1 MSEADIG
8 RVLLALG
15 IIIASAHLLGYLF
28 NRLKQPRLIGEI
40 LAGVVL
46 GPFIL
51 GKLAPS
57 VFGTLFNVEADKSS
71 PTAIVFGF
79 MYWLG
84 ILMLMFLS
92 GSQVRDL
99 LAKEN
104 RRATAFILGIGKP
117 LAFLLV
123 MGLGLAS
130 IIPLDALTGSKGV
143 DISTLLILS
152 CAVAVTSI
160 PVLSRIFQDL
170 KIMETRF
177 ASLVLGAAVLED
189 ITLWGILAFA
199 TSYAMTTHQSTEIM
213 ITHIVISLVYLAAGL
228 TVLPKLLTYL
238 RGWRW
243 NLLFKTSPIA
253 YAMVVFSLYVGLA
266 GVMQVN
272 MVFAAFLAGFGL
284 VGGARG
290 SERSHFRE
298 ALSILHK
305 FSFAVLIPV
314 YFALVGYRLV
324 FNSDFSITML
334 LIFLLGSS
342 AIAIFSVGLSARLA
356 GFNKIDT
363 ANLAITFNA
372 RGGPGI
378 VLASIAYDAGIIN
391 SAFYTTLVLT
401 ALITSQIA
409 GSWLRYILSKGWPLL
424 SDVKTATKKSSS
436 L

>member
-8 RVLLALG
+8 RILLALG
-15 IIIASAHLLGYLF
+15 AIIGSAHLLGYIF
-28 NRLKQPRLIGEI
+28 DRLKQPRLVGEI

-51 GKLAPS
+51 GQLAPS
-57 VFGTLFNVEADKSS
+57 IFKMFFDVQSNPKSS
-71 PTAIVFGF
+71 TAIVFGF

-84 ILMLMFLS
+84 ILLLMFLS

-99 LAKEN
+99 LGKEN
-104 RRATAFILGIGKP
+104 RRSIVFLLGIGKP
-117 LAFLLV
+117 LPFILV

-130 IIPLDALTGSKGV
+130 LLPLGALRGSTGAEF
-143 DISTLLILS
+143 STLLILA

-170 KIMETRF
+170 NIMETRF

-189 ITLWGILAFA
+189 VALWGIVAIA
-199 TSYAMTTHQSTEIM
+199 TSYAATIHESALKI
-213 ITHIVISLVYLAAGL
+213 ITHISLSLVYLILGL
-228 TVLPKLLTYL
+228 TLLPRFLSFIRKS
-238 RGWRW
+238 RW
-243 NLLFKTSPIA
+243 NLLVRTSPIA
-253 YAMVVFSLYVGLA
+253 YAIVTLSLYVGIA
-266 GVMQVN
+266 GVMHVN
-272 MVFAAFLAGFGL
+272 LVFAAFLAGFGL

-290 SERSHFRE
+290 VERIHFKD
-298 ALSILHK
+298 ALSVINK

-324 FNSDFSITML
+324 FDKDFSIVML
-334 LIFLLGSS
+334 LTFLISS
-342 AIAIFSVGLSARLA
+342 SLLAIASVSFAAWLA
-356 GFNKIDT
+356 GFKKLDI
-363 ANLAITFNA
+363 ANLAITLNA

-378 VLASIAYDAGIIN
+378 VLASIAYEAGII
-391 SAFYTTLVLT
+391 SAAFYTTLVLT

-409 GSWLRYILSKGWPLL
+409 GTWLRYVLNHGWPLL
-424 SDVKTATKKSSS
+424 SEEGSRKGQSA

>member
-1 MSEADIG
+1 
-8 RVLLALG
+8 
-15 IIIASAHLLGYLF
+15 
-28 NRLKQPRLIGEI
+28 
-40 LAGVVL
+40 
-46 GPFIL
+46 
-51 GKLAPS
+51 
-57 VFGTLFNVEADKSS
+57 
-71 PTAIVFGF
+71 
-79 MYWLG
+79 
-84 ILMLMFLS
+84 MFLS

-104 RRATAFILGIGKP
+104 RRSTAFILGIGKP
-117 LAFLLV
+117 LAFLIV
-123 MGLGLAS
+123 IGLGLAS
-130 IIPLDALTGSKGV
+130 VIPLNTLTGTKGV
-143 DISTLLILS
+143 EISTLLILS

-189 ITLWGILAFA
+189 IALWGILAVA
-199 TSYAMTTHQSTEIM
+199 TSYAMTTHQSTTTM
-213 ITHIVISLVYLAAGL
+213 LTHIAISLTYLVAGL
-228 TVLPKLLTYL
+228 TILPKLLTYL
-238 RGWRW
+238 RKWRW

-253 YAMVVFSLYVGLA
+253 YAMVIFSLYVGLA

-272 MVFAAFLAGFGL
+272 LVFAAFLAGFGL

-290 SERSHFRE
+290 SERSHFSE
-298 ALSILHK
+298 ALAILYK

-334 LIFLLGSS
+334 LVFLVGSS
-342 AIAIFSVGLSARLA
+342 LIAIVSVGLAARLA
-356 GFNKIDT
+356 GLNKLDT
-363 ANLAITFNA
+363 ANLAVTFNA

-401 ALITSQIA
+401 ALITSQVA
-409 GSWLRYILSKGWPLL
+409 GSWLRYVLSKGWPLL
-424 SDVKTATKKSSS
+424 SDANVNTKKPSS

>member
-8 RVLLALG
+8 RILLALG
-15 IIIASAHLLGYLF
+15 IIIGAAHLLGYVF
-28 NRLKQPRLIGEI
+28 NRLRQPRLIGEI
-40 LAGVVL
+40 LAGIML
-46 GPFIL
+46 GPFVL
-51 GKLAPS
+51 GQLAPT
-57 VFGTLFNVEADKSS
+57 VFDALFNVQSDTGS

-84 ILMLMFLS
+84 ILLLMFLS

-104 RRATAFILGIGKP
+104 RRPTAFILGIGKP

-123 MGLGLAS
+123 IGLGLAS
-130 IIPLDALTGSKGV
+130 VIPLDSLTGTKGV
-143 DISTLLILS
+143 ELSTLLILA

-189 ITLWGILAFA
+189 IALWGILAIA
-199 TSYAMTTHQSTEIM
+199 TSYAMTTHESTATM
-213 ITHIVISLVYLAAGL
+213 LTHIVISLVYLIFGL
-228 TVLPKLLTYL
+228 TILPKLLTYL
-238 RGWRW
+238 RKWRW

-253 YAMVVFSLYVGLA
+253 YAMVVLSLYVGLA
-266 GVMQVN
+266 GVMHVN
-272 MVFAAFLAGFGL
+272 LVFAAFLAGFGL

-290 SERSHFRE
+290 SERPYFSE
-298 ALSILHK
+298 TLSILHK

-334 LIFLLGSS
+334 LGFLVGSS
-342 AIAIFSVGLSARLA
+342 LAAVIAVGLAARLA
-356 GFNKIDT
+356 GFNRLDT

-409 GSWLRYILSKGWPLL
+409 GSWLRYVLNKGWPLL
-424 SDVKTATKKSSS
+424 LDVKTTHNKQSS

>member
-1 MSEADIG
+1 MSEAEIG

-15 IIIASAHLLGYLF
+15 IIIASAQLLGYVF
-28 NRLKQPRLIGEI
+28 NRLKQPRLTGEI
-40 LAGVVL
+40 LAGIML
-46 GPFIL
+46 GPFVL

-57 VFGTLFNVEADKSS
+57 AFDTLFNVQADKSS
-71 PTAIVFGF
+71 PTVILFGF

-84 ILMLMFLS
+84 ILLLMFLS

-123 MGLGLAS
+123 IGLGLAS
-130 IIPLDALTGSKGV
+130 VIPLDTLTGSKGV
-143 DISTLLILS
+143 EISTLLILA

-160 PVLSRIFQDL
+160 PVISRIFQDL
-170 KIMETRF
+170 KVMKTRF

-189 ITLWGILAFA
+189 IALWGILAVA
-199 TSYAMTTHQSTEIM
+199 TSYAMTTNESTG
-213 ITHIVISLVYLAAGL
+213 TVLTRIVISLVYLTAGL
-228 TVLPKLLTYL
+228 TIVPKLLAHL
-238 RGWRW
+238 RRWRW
-243 NLLFKTSPIA
+243 NLLFRTSPIA
-253 YAMVVFSLYVGLA
+253 YAMVIFSLYVGLA

-272 MVFAAFLAGFGL
+272 LVFAAFLAGFGL

-290 SERSHFRE
+290 SERSYFKD

-324 FNSDFSITML
+324 FNSDFSIVML
-334 LIFLLGSS
+334 LCFLMGSS
-342 AIAIFSVGLSARLA
+342 LIAIVSIGLAARLA
-356 GFNKIDT
+356 GFNKLDT

-391 SAFYTTLVLT
+391 AAFYTTLVLT

-409 GSWLRYILSKGWPLL
+409 GNWLRYVLSKGWPLL
-424 SDVKTATKKSSS
+424 SEDKAAA

>member
-15 IIIASAHLLGYLF
+15 IIIALAHLLGYVF

-40 LAGVVL
+40 LAGIVL
-46 GPFIL
+46 GPFVL

-57 VFGTLFNVEADKSS
+57 VFDSLFNVQADKSS

-84 ILMLMFLS
+84 ILLLMFLS

-104 RRATAFILGIGKP
+104 RRSTAFILGVGKP

-123 MGLGLAS
+123 IGLGLAS
-130 IIPLDALTGSKGV
+130 AIPLNTLTGTKGV
-143 DISTLLILS
+143 EVSTLLILA

-189 ITLWGILAFA
+189 IALWGILAVA
-199 TSYAMTTHQSTEIM
+199 TSYAMTTHQSAETMLI
-213 ITHIVISLVYLAAGL
+213 HIATSLVYLVAGL

-238 RGWRW
+238 RRWRW
-243 NLLFKTSPIA
+243 NLLFTTSPIA
-253 YAMVVFSLYVGLA
+253 YAMVIFSLYVGLA

-272 MVFAAFLAGFGL
+272 LVFAAFLAGFGL

-290 SERSHFRE
+290 SEKSHFKE
-298 ALSILHK
+298 ALAVLHK

-334 LIFLLGSS
+334 LVFLLGSS
-342 AIAIFSVGLSARLA
+342 AIAIISVGLSTRLA
-356 GFNKIDT
+356 GFNKLDT

-409 GSWLRYILSKGWPLL
+409 GSWLRYVLNKGWPLL
-424 SDVKTATKKSSS
+424 SDAKIITQKSSI